1 MAPDRFIVLLFVF
14 VFFFVD
20 RGAVAD
26 DAGALDLSFSIAKSP
41 GGLPIGWEPVT
52 FRTIKLHT
60 SYRVVKVDGL
70 TALKAESDNSAS
82 GLVYGIDRPV
92 SQLPILK
99 WKWKV
104 SKTLKKGDA
113 RYKTSDDFSARI
125 YLIFENRG
133 KGDSLAR
140 RIKLELENFIMGRYS
155 SGTALNYI
163 WANKTPKN
171 SAIKNVYSARE
182 IMIAVESG
190 DGLAGRWVAESVDIE
205 SDYRKHFKTDPP
217 QLLGL
222 AIMTDSDNT
231 GGKAEA
237 WYADISLSKRNHDYK
252 KD

>member
-1 MAPDRFIVLLFVF
+1 MAPDRFIALLFVF
-14 VFFFVD
+14 AFFFAD

-26 DAGALDLSFSIAKSP
+26 DAGALDLSFSIVKSP
-41 GGLPIGWEPVT
+41 GALPSGWEPVT
-52 FRTIKLHT
+52 FRSIRRHT

-99 WKWKV
+99 WKWKI

-113 RYKTSDDFSARI
+113 RYKASDDFSARI
-125 YLIFENRG
+125 YLIFGHEKR
-133 KGDSLAR
+133 GDSLGR
-140 RIKLELENFIMGRYS
+140 WIKLELEKYFMGRYS

-163 WANKTPKN
+163 WANKMPKN
-171 SAIKNVYSARE
+171 SAIKNAYSARE

-190 DGLAGRWVAESVDIE
+190 DGLAGRWVTESVDIE
-205 SDYRKHFKTDPP
+205 SDYRKHFKADPP

-222 AIMTDSDNT
+222 AIMTDTDNT

-237 WYADISLSKRNHDYK
+237 WYADINLSGKNRD
-252 KD
+252 